1 MTLITYKPRTSI
13 ISDFDRLFNNFWDTS
28 SQFSLKEN
36 FNLSCRI
43 DENEDYYFIET
54 DLPGIEKKAIDINIT
69 DDTIVISG
77 ERKALKDCSN
87 NTLQYGNSNYGEFTK
102 SFYIPED
109 ANRDKINAKMKNGV
123 LSIEIKKSKK
133 VPSNE
138 RKITIK

>member
-36 FNLSCRI
+36 FNLNCRI
-43 DENEDYYFIET
+43 NENEDCYFIET
-54 DLPGIEKKAIDINIT
+54 DLPGVEKKDIDINIT

-77 ERKALKDCSN
+77 ERKVLRD
-87 NTLQYGNSNYGEFTK
+87 NSNALRYGHSHYGEFTK
-102 SFYIPED
+102 SFYIPDD

-123 LSIEIKKSKK
+123 LEIEIKKSKNVSSSIK
-133 VPSNE
+133 
-138 RKITIK
+138 KIAIK